1 MSSIDAQIKSLLL
14 KKKKIDYVSY
24 IADLVKNDTKCI
36 DFKDVKKEI
45 VDQIEPFLLKLMT
58 SIETGQP
65 VKSDEPSSE
74 FSQEQK
80 EALLTIAARVIEK
93 KSQPASGPSPYNP
106 EVVQTTAKQKAEL
119 NSNDKMNFALNN
131 RHLASKR
138 VQILNDANAQ
148 IFGQVVGLDAP
159 FIIVKTETGPTIQ
172 VPLEKVV
179 PL

>member
-1 MSSIDAQIKSLLL
+1 MSNIDAQIKALLL

-36 DFKDVKKEI
+36 DFKDVQKEI

-65 VKSDEPSSE
+65 VKNDEPTSE

-80 EALLTIAARVIEK
+80 DALLTLASKVIEK
-93 KSQPASGPSPYNP
+93 KTQATSPYNA
-106 EVVQTTAKQKAEL
+106 EVPQHPAKPKSEL
-119 NSNDKMNFALNN
+119 NNNDKMNFAINN

-138 VQILNDANAQ
+138 VQVINDANVQ

-159 FIIVKTETGPTIQ
+159 HVIVKTETGPTIQ
-172 VPLEKVV
+172 VPIEKVV